1 MRTLPSSRKPGGDDE
16 SLIASVAARKAA
28 EDDLIGFDPSAFQ
41 NPAAATNRTGRHQG
55 ETWRGTQPLGG
66 KSSSVGSLGL

>member
-1 MRTLPSSRKPGGDDE
+1 MKTLPSSRKPGGEDE
-16 SLIASVAARKAA
+16 SLIASRAAIQAADSAVAR
-28 EDDLIGFDPSAFQ
+28 FSPSAFQ
-41 NPAAATNRTGRHQG
+41 SPAAATNRTGRDQG